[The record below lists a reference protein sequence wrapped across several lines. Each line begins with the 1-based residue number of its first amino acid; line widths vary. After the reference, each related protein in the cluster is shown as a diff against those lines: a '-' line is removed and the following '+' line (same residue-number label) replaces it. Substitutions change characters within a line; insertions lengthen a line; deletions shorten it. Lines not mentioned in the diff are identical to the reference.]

1 MMVNPGDTCRGCMF
15 FRTRQGDIPN
25 GLCFALP
32 PSGDR
37 MGGGAR
43 PGVADTDQ
51 ACALY
56 DNGDRRQGVPQATGT
71 RAMVVE

>member
-1 MMVNPGDTCRGCMF
+1 MNPGDTCAGCMF

-32 PSGDR
+32 PRGSR
-37 MGGGAR
+37 AGGGGR
-43 PGVADTDQ
+43 PGVNDTDP
-51 ACALY
+51 ACMLH
-56 DNGDRRQGVPQATGT
+56 DDGKRTEGVPQATGV